1 MDKKRIVLTTVY
13 DRKVMFYLEGSEPLR
28 VRVTGDEPRFPIGT
42 VVVGRVKKMLD
53 SSGAC
58 FMDIGDDKDY
68 FLQIPGRISDLIF
81 LDGRAHKKV
90 SCEDLILVQ
99 VASEAVKLKS
109 PTVTGRISVNSRH
122 LVIEPGRGLSFSSKI
137 NTGDRKSIILPEKI
151 STYTGK
157 YHIIVRTEARD
168 LKVGETLDEELADLA
183 DSYDGIM
190 VRSQTALAYNV
201 VYRPGSL
208 VDLTLRDWIKYG
220 CDEIVSDL
228 TEYENDLK
236 SIADTRDIPYVRYED
251 EYPLCKLLKLE
262 TCIDQ
267 CISRKV
273 YLKSGAFL
281 YIEQGETLTA
291 IDVNSGHNIK
301 GDKEDTTFKI
311 NLNAAEE
318 MLKQLRLR
326 NISGMIMVD
335 FINMKDP
342 SHLEELIGHTRKLLK
357 SDDVLCRYIDMTGLG
372 LMEITRKRVYKS
384 FIEQWKGSN

>member
-1 MDKKRIVLTTVY
+1 MDNKRIVLTTVY
-13 DRKVMFYLEGSEPLR
+13 DRKVMFYLEDSEPVR
-28 VRVTGDEPRFPIGT
+28 IRVTGDEPRFPIGT

-58 FMDIGDDKDY
+58 FMDIGDDQDY
-68 FLQIPGRISDLIF
+68 FLQIPGRLSDLVF
-81 LDGRAHKKV
+81 LDGRKHKKV
-90 SCEDLILVQ
+90 NCEDLILVQ

-109 PTVTGRISVNSRH
+109 PTVTGRISINSRH

-137 NTGDRKSIILPEKI
+137 NTGGRKSIVLPESI

-168 LKVGETLDEELADLA
+168 LRDDETLDKELADLA
-183 DSYDGIM
+183 DSYESIM
-190 VRSQTALAYNV
+190 ARSQTALAYNV

-228 TEYENDLK
+228 TEYEDELK
-236 SIADTRDIPYVRYED
+236 TVADARDIPYVRYED

-291 IDVNSGHNIK
+291 IDVNSGHNIR
-301 GDKEDTTFKI
+301 GDKEETSFKI
-311 NLNAAEE
+311 NLSAAEE

-335 FINMKDP
+335 FINMKDA
-342 SHLEELIGHTRKLLK
+342 SHMEELIAYTTRLLK